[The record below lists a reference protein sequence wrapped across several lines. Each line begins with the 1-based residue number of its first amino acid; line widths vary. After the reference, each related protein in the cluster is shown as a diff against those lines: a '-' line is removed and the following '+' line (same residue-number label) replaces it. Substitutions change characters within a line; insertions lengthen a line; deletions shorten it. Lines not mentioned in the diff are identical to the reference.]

1 MHEVF
6 VNSLIVPAL
15 LSLGYRGNYIRLSYD
30 NKGRRSER
38 WGGGGHNVQRKARG
52 LPQVKKADLPDIG
65 GGIQTHGSVARG
77 FPL

>member
-38 WGGGGHNVQRKARG
+38 GGGG
-52 LPQVKKADLPDIG
+52 G
-65 GGIQTHGSVARG
+65 GTMCKEKQGG
-77 FPL
+77 FPK